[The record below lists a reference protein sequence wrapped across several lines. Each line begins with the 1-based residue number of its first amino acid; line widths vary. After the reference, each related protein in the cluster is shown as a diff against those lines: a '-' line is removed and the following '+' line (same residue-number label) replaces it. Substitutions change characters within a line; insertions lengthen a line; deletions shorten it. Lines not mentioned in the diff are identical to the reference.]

1 MKKTAA
7 AILAGAVITGAASP
21 ASALGLKYGVRAGT
35 GITFPDQDPAP
46 KEDPSVFAAGLGLL
60 LDLAIIGVEV
70 DALYLKHSGE
80 NDSSASYIA
89 VPALGRFNFPI
100 IPAFLSLDFFA
111 GLEYRLGIGLD
122 GGKGVGELDD
132 HQKNPLYLPIGI
144 GGTLDL
150 KIIQL
155 NLDMR
160 YERQLTAH
168 NDFDEDAR
176 IHELLFMAGAFF

>member
-1 MKKTAA
+1 MNKKA
-7 AILAGAVITGAASP
+7 AILAGAMVVGAASP
-21 ASALGLKYGVRAGT
+21 AAALGLKYGARLGT
-35 GITFPDQDPAP
+35 GITFPDPEPDGV
-46 KEDPSVFAAGLGLL
+46 DISVFAGGLGVL
-60 LDLAIIGVEV
+60 LDLAIIGIEI
-70 DALYLKHSGE
+70 DAMYLRH
-80 NDSSASYIA
+80 SASKGDATDSWIA
-89 VPALGRFNFPI
+89 LPALGRFNFPV

-111 GLEYRLGIGLD
+111 GLEYRLGIGAEA
-122 GGKGVGELDD
+122 GGKDFGDD
-132 HQKNPLYLPIGI
+132 QQSPLYLPVGI

-168 NDFDEDAR
+168 SKGADDAR